1 MNHFPQL
8 TPIENKLKQIYQQ
21 SPERSLQEPCDR
33 EDVMDVL
40 LASYTITNDNNITK
54 SLTTHIDE
62 QIFILE
68 NMDISFVRHA
78 RYTPAFW
85 HRHDF
90 FEIIFV
96 QNGTCINYVLDRSI
110 PMRTGDIC
118 IMAPDVTRKST
129 FEQSFFGLLDSDT
142 ILSDFFKR
150 TFYQTSEIPY
160 LLFHSENDPVLTDLI
175 ERAYAECGQQKRYR
189 KQMVNTLLSLFFI
202 NLFRRHEQHIEFSN
216 IHLNSADE
224 NLMYILRYM
233 QANFKTVSLKELSNL
248 FNYSERQLQRIIQ
261 SATGHTFIENI
272 QNQKMKLA
280 SELLTHST
288 LSVSEISERTGFQ
301 SLNNF
306 RKIFFKYFNMTPSE
320 YRKAHI

>member
-21 SPERSLQEPCDR
+21 SLERSLQEPCDR

-62 QIFILE
+62 QTFILE

-96 QNGTCINYVLDRSI
+96 QNGTCTNYVLGRSI

-118 IMAPDVTRKST
+118 IMAPDVTHSLSA
-129 FEQSFFGLLDSDT
+129 FHDEDYIIN
-142 ILSDFFKR
+142 ILI
-150 TFYQTSEIPY
+150 TTTPW
-160 LLFHSENDPVLTDLI
+160 
-175 ERAYAECGQQKRYR
+175 
-189 KQMVNTLLSLFFI
+189 
-202 NLFRRHEQHIEFSN
+202 
-216 IHLNSADE
+216 
-224 NLMYILRYM
+224 
-233 QANFKTVSLKELSNL
+233 KTPAW
-248 FNYSERQLQRIIQ
+248 
-261 SATGHTFIENI
+261 AT
-272 QNQKMKLA
+272 
-280 SELLTHST
+280 
-288 LSVSEISERTGFQ
+288 
-301 SLNNF
+301 
-306 RKIFFKYFNMTPSE
+306 
-320 YRKAHI
+320 

>member
-21 SPERSLQEPCDR
+21 SLERSLQEPCDR

-62 QIFILE
+62 QTFILE

-96 QNGTCINYVLDRSI
+96 QNGTCTNYVLGRSI

-118 IMAPDVTRKST
+118 IMAPDVTHSLSAFHDEDYIINILIRKST

-150 TFYQTSEIPY
+150 TFIRLQK
-160 LLFHSENDPVLTDLI
+160 FHTF
-175 ERAYAECGQQKRYR
+175 
-189 KQMVNTLLSLFFI
+189 FFI
-202 NLFRRHEQHIEFSN
+202 
-216 IHLNSADE
+216 AK
-224 NLMYILRYM
+224 MILY
-233 QANFKTVSLKELSNL
+233 
-248 FNYSERQLQRIIQ
+248 
-261 SATGHTFIENI
+261 
-272 QNQKMKLA
+272 
-280 SELLTHST
+280 
-288 LSVSEISERTGFQ
+288 
-301 SLNNF
+301 
-306 RKIFFKYFNMTPSE
+306 
-320 YRKAHI
+320 